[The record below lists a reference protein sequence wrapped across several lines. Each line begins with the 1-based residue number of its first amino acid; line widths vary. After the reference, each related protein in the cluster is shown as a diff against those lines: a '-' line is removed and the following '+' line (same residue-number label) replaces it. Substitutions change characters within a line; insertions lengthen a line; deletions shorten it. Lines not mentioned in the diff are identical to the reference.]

1 MASPALLCTGS
12 TLFLAFRE
20 DLENGIPGAGSDSI
34 WEDLEM
40 GSEWAVQAQQHSWEA
55 GSE

>member
-1 MASPALLCTGS
+1 MALPALICTGS
-12 TLFLAFRE
+12 TLPFAFRE

-40 GSEWAVQAQQHSWEA
+40 GSERSVPDQQHSWEA